1 MKPPNI
7 NYKQLIAQ
15 HLKIL
20 EGLKYDTGLFA
31 ASQKNVSTGY
41 DKSWLRDNFY
51 ECLAFEIIKDY
62 DTVEKTYL
70 AILQI
75 FLKHESKIDAAIM
88 NKPKY
93 KHEYIHARYDPKN
106 FNEFWED
113 WGNKQNDAIGAI
125 LFKIGELE
133 AVQKRKFIKTPDEVR
148 ILNKL
153 VKYLSSIEYWQDP
166 DSGMWENDE
175 EVHASSVGA
184 CLAGLISIKRVDGVD
199 VDDNLIEKGRQAL
212 DKILPR
218 ESEKKFVDL
227 ALLCLIYPYN
237 IVTDKQKY
245 EILTNVEYH
254 LLREHGVVRY
264 KNDFYYNRNPD
275 GYSEEAEWT
284 FGLSWLAIIYERMN
298 NKIKATQFISKLVD
312 LDTKAGMP
320 ELYFSNSDKFNEN
333 TPLGW
338 AESLFIVALYQMNNK
353 YLLD

>member
-7 NYKQLIAQ
+7 NYKQLIEQ

-75 FLKHESKIDAAIM
+75 FLKHESKIDAAIL
-88 NKPKY
+88 NKPKF
-93 KHEYIHARYDPKN
+93 KHEYIHARYDPEN

-153 VKYLSSIEYWQDP
+153 VKYLGSIEYWQDP

-199 VDDNLIEKGRQAL
+199 VPDDLIEKGRKAL

-218 ESEKKFVDL
+218 ESEK
-227 ALLCLIYPYN
+227 
-237 IVTDKQKY
+237 
-245 EILTNVEYH
+245 
-254 LLREHGVVRY
+254 
-264 KNDFYYNRNPD
+264 
-275 GYSEEAEWT
+275 
-284 FGLSWLAIIYERMN
+284 
-298 NKIKATQFISKLVD
+298 
-312 LDTKAGMP
+312 
-320 ELYFSNSDKFNEN
+320 
-333 TPLGW
+333 
-338 AESLFIVALYQMNNK
+338 SL
-353 YLLD
+353 